1 MTIATLILL
10 ALSAAVSMVPNSR
23 RSPRWFTAAA
33 SAAVLGAAAITAA
46 VADPVHGFAL
56 GVTYAVTVAA
66 AVVGG
71 SPIVTAVFDVAR
83 RDGTPHPD
91 GPPGPLHGGLTI
103 GVLERT
109 AVAASVLTGWP
120 EGIAIVLAVKGL
132 ARYPELRSDDATAQD
147 ETVHDDELPH
157 DPSPSGANSASAT
170 SASEQFIIGT
180 FTSVMWAVAVCGV
193 GYLLTT

>member
-1 MTIATLILL
+1 MTVVTLLLL
-10 ALSAAVSMVPNSR
+10 ALSAAVSTVPARGHIIR
-23 RSPRWFTAAA
+23 RTAAIA
-33 SAAVLGAAAITAA
+33 SAAALGVAAITGV
-46 VADPVHGFAL
+46 VADPAQGFAL
-56 GVTYAVTVAA
+56 GVTYTVTVVV

-83 RDGTPHPD
+83 RDGSPHPD
-91 GPPGPLHGGLTI
+91 GPPGPLRGGLTI
-103 GVLERT
+103 GILERT
-109 AVAASVLTGWP
+109 AVAASVMTGWP

-132 ARYPELRSDDATAQD
+132 ARYPELRNVDATASAGTGSPGTGSP
-147 ETVHDDELPH
+147 ETPA
-157 DPSPSGANSASAT
+157 PSPAASA